1 MWENAASFG
10 AMIVFGEHRYWGKSL
25 IGPAYPADPATP
37 PGAKAGVDYAYLTH
51 EQALADYASLIYT
64 IKHELDCIA
73 SPVVAFGGSYG
84 GMLAGWARIVAPQTF
99 IGSIAASAPVRMIMS
114 SDTFRLP

>member
-84 GMLAGWARIVAPQTF
+84 GMLAYCESAAFSALCSACRCASRGRVAP
-99 IGSIAASAPVRMIMS
+99 
-114 SDTFRLP
+114 FR